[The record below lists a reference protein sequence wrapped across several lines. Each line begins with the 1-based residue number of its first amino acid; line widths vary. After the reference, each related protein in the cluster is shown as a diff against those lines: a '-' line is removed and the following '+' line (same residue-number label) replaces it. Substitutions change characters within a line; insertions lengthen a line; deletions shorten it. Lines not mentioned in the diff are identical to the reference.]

1 MMKKKKLIPRTNP
14 KISLD
19 IISYQVNEMHKD
31 VCKNSRDIESL
42 KHQVSMGK
50 GGIKAVFVIGSIIAL
65 LLGGIK
71 VFKIW

>member
-1 MMKKKKLIPRTNP
+1 
-14 KISLD
+14 
-19 IISYQVNEMHKD
+19 MHKD

-50 GGIKAVFVIGSIIAL
+50 GGIKAVFVVGSILAF
-65 LLGGIK
+65 LLGGVK

>member
-1 MMKKKKLIPRTNP
+1 MKKKKSTLNS

-19 IISYQVNEMHKD
+19 IISFQINEMHKD
-31 VCKNSRDIESL
+31 VAKNTRDIEQL

-50 GGIKAVFVIGSIIAL
+50 GGIKAVFVIGSVIAL

-71 VFKIW
+71 LFKIW